1 MITYGMLKDHS
12 KKKSPAIDL
21 DGLQMGGEVVVHV
34 IVRTWM
40 LRGIGHSKDYSTAVE
55 IFKKKNDRLSSANC

>member
-1 MITYGMLKDHS
+1 MITYGILKDHS

-34 IVRTWM
+34 IVRT
-40 LRGIGHSKDYSTAVE
+40 
-55 IFKKKNDRLSSANC
+55 